1 MFYAF
6 FFKKGCK
13 RTGTDCGI
21 YMDKYGNIG
30 QNDDDQEILE
40 SNRVYRICYNL
51 LSWACMCWALA
62 LGKYTP
68 ENKDSVFTM
77 YKNFSTG
84 SSALETK
91 ILNYAVSQLSRH
103 FEELTKNVFTLMP
116 VNISPL

>member
-1 MFYAF
+1 
-6 FFKKGCK
+6 
-13 RTGTDCGI
+13 
-21 YMDKYGNIG
+21 MDKYGNIG

-68 ENKDSVFTM
+68 ETDDPVFTM
-77 YKNFSTG
+77 YKNFSTN
-84 SSALETK
+84 SPVLETRVMS
-91 ILNYAVSQLSRH
+91 YAVSQLSRH

-116 VNISPL
+116 VKKINIYGKFLHNLCMFCF